1 MTLKQPLSLT
11 DEEKELLLEALFR
24 QNLAKEI
31 VASTIRDLENG
42 IDKENEALLKQLS
55 ILYDRLV

>member
-1 MTLKQPLSLT
+1 MKQPLSLT